1 MSRKDL
7 GGLRPINRHRE
18 HLRAAD
24 INAHQS
30 FAHT

>member
-1 MSRKDL
+1 MLRKDL

-24 INAHQS
+24 IDAHQS